1 MATTSGCSVWTATSL
16 LPRRAERR
24 RRMRRT
30 SSSVLPP
37 RKGVLI
43 TLTALALAGGIASG
57 CGGGGSKSTAEP
69 TTTTTATET
78 AAAPAASGAQLFS
91 DNCEP
96 CHGPNGAGG
105 HVGPNLQKSPVA
117 QNLARVEKQIR
128 NGSGAMPPFEGM
140 LSNNQIDVIA
150 KYVVEQIAPKG

>member
-1 MATTSGCSVWTATSL
+1 VKAG
-16 LPRRAERR
+16 R
-24 RRMRRT
+24 
-30 SSSVLPP
+30 SSVRRPLRTIVP
-37 RKGVLI
+37 
-43 TLTALALAGGIASG
+43 TLTVLVLVGGVVSG

-91 DNCEP
+91 DNCET

-117 QNLARVEKQIR
+117 ENLARVEKQIR

-140 LSNNQIDVIA
+140 LSNDQIDVIA

>member
-1 MATTSGCSVWTATSL
+1 VKAG
-16 LPRRAERR
+16 R
-24 RRMRRT
+24 
-30 SSSVLPP
+30 SSVRRPLRTIVP
-37 RKGVLI
+37 
-43 TLTALALAGGIASG
+43 TLTVLVLVGGVVSG

-117 QNLARVEKQIR
+117 ENLARVEKQIR
-128 NGSGAMPPFEGM
+128 NGSGAMPPFQGM
-140 LSNNQIDVIA
+140 LSNDQIDVIA

>member
-1 MATTSGCSVWTATSL
+1 VKAG
-16 LPRRAERR
+16 R
-24 RRMRRT
+24 
-30 SSSVLPP
+30 SSVRRPLRTIVP
-37 RKGVLI
+37 
-43 TLTALALAGGIASG
+43 TLTVLVLVGGVVSG

-91 DNCEP
+91 DNCET

-117 QNLARVEKQIR
+117 ENLARVEKQIR
-128 NGSGAMPPFEGM
+128 NGSGAMPPFQGM
-140 LSNNQIDVIA
+140 LSNDQIDVIA

>member
-1 MATTSGCSVWTATSL
+1 VKAG
-16 LPRRAERR
+16 R
-24 RRMRRT
+24 
-30 SSSVLPP
+30 SSVRRPLRTIVP
-37 RKGVLI
+37 
-43 TLTALALAGGIASG
+43 TLTVLVLVGGVVSG

-117 QNLARVEKQIR
+117 ENLARVEKQIR